1 MGLLGSGESLSIRNT
16 EADIEPKYP
25 PVLIS
30 ILILESP
37 TVESCTFHHLLS
49 NTFMCSNSFNS
60 LCVIILCLLVCG
72 TDPQ

>member
-1 MGLLGSGESLSIRNT
+1 
-16 EADIEPKYP
+16 
-25 PVLIS
+25 
-30 ILILESP
+30 
-37 TVESCTFHHLLS
+37 VESCTFHHFLS